1 LDLHMRG
8 ETLWKF
14 GSRLL
19 FGQMYEDAEI
29 ERRAFPANSRVFA
42 IASAGCTAF
51 ALARDHDVTAV
62 DLNRAQ
68 IEYARRRAAGA
79 RVESGAIDW
88 ILRTQIRAL
97 IVAGWTP
104 ARLDRFLQFSDCEE
118 QLAFWHARLN
128 TPLFRGLAAT
138 KLACDSLAVRFL
150 TRDPGFPVWNLGE
163 LLRRRLER
171 GFARH
176 ANSEN
181 PYAQRMFRGTP
192 VPANTAGAASIRFET
207 ADAVA
212 FLESAPAGS
221 FDAFALSNIADG
233 ATVTFRERLLRAVRH
248 AASDHAIAVLRSL
261 REPEDEAAAEFAAR
275 DRAMLWGSIQVTPA
289 RALR

>member
-1 LDLHMRG
+1 MHMKG
-8 ETLWKF
+8 ETLWKL

-29 ERRAFPANSRVFA
+29 ERRAFPANSRTFC

-51 ALARDHDVTAV
+51 ALAPDHEVTAV
-62 DLNRAQ
+62 DLNPAQ
-68 IEYARRRAAGA
+68 VNYARRRAAGA
-79 RVESGAIDW
+79 AVESGAIDW

-104 ARLDRFLQFSDCEE
+104 ARLDRFLQLSDCCE
-118 QLAFWHARLN
+118 QLAFWQAHLN
-128 TPLFRGLAAT
+128 TPLFRAMCTA
-138 KLACDSLAVRFL
+138 KLACDSLTIRLL
-150 TRDPGFPVWNLGE
+150 TRDAGFPVWNLGE
-163 LLRRRLER
+163 LMRRRLER
-171 GFARH
+171 GLARH

-181 PYAQRMFRGTP
+181 PYAHRMFLGKP
-192 VPANTAGAASIRFET
+192 VPSGTARARSIRFET
-207 ADAVA
+207 ADAVP

-233 ATVTFRERLLRAVRH
+233 ATVTFRERLLKAVRH
-248 AASDHAIAVLRSL
+248 AASPHAIAVLRSF
-261 REPEDEAAAEFAAR
+261 REPEDEAAAEFAAQ

-289 RALR
+289 RALH